1 MGGSGN
7 KSPMAKMPITFM
19 QNDQR
24 IRVTKITADSIKA
37 EFVTPSNRTWREIT
51 DEKRLQGIKSRV
63 EKMKRYR
70 NKSTKTLQTELN
82 DLISQSNSTYDAMTK
97 VVASKTGAYV
107 NKISD
112 LDDRITTIRAVLK
125 NREVNNYVR

>member
-97 VVASKTGAYV
+97 VAASKTGAYV

>member
-97 VVASKTGAYV
+97 VAASKTGAYV

-112 LDDRITTIRAVLK
+112 LDDGITTIRAVLK